1 MRGLSAVGHRVDVT
15 ARAMR
20 RMSRL
25 RLGLVIGLLTL
36 AVVGMEV
43 AALQLGSFELP
54 LPTKQAVADPADGGH

>member
-1 MRGLSAVGHRVDVT
+1 MGHRIDVT

-25 RLGLVIGLLTL
+25 RLGLMIAALTL
-36 AVVGMEV
+36 VVVGMEV

-54 LPTKQAVADPADGGH
+54 LPKNQAVADPADGGGR